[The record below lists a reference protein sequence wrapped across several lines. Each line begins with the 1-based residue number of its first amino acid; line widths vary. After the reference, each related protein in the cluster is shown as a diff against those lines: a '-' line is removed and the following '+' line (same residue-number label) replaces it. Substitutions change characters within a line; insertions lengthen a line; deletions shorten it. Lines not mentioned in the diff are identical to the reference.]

1 MLCMKIVSLKNTKKT
16 QPNIFKA
23 TCETGEVFE
32 LHADAMLEYG
42 IVLNSEIDA
51 QVFIN
56 AVEKSEWLIACA
68 NAMNFVSRQLKTAKQ
83 LRTYLY
89 KKGYSADTVNR
100 LVDKMSSY
108 NLISD
113 ETYAKMYT
121 NSMQKS
127 KSKSYIKNTLKQ
139 RGESEEEKQRKAFFK
154 ENIEQFYKD
163 FGVEYKNSVKKEE
176 KENDST
182 HINSIS
188 MEVSFNIDTDD
199 IVKVLKNHGFTGEV
213 TITIKKNIGN

>member
-1 MLCMKIVSLKNTKKT
+1 MLCMKVVSLKNTKKT

-127 KSKSYIKNTLKQ
+127 KSKSYIKNKLFEA
-139 RGESEEEKQRKAFFK
+139 GISPEIINESVAEIEDVESAKKIVDKYFLSHAVEQK
-154 ENIEQFYKD
+154 NIEKLIRHLQYKGYGWD
-163 FGVEYKNSVKKEE
+163 TINSCLKNYKNQ
-176 KENDST
+176 
-182 HINSIS
+182 
-188 MEVSFNIDTDD
+188 IDD
-199 IVKVLKNHGFTGEV
+199 
-213 TITIKKNIGN
+213 